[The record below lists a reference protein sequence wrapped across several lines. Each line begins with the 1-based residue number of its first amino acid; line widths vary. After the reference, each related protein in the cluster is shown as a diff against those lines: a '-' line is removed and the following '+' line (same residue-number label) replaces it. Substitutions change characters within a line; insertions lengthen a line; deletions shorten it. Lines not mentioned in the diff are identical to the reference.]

1 MANSMLCLKQL
12 KKYKHKNTRVSKV
25 QGTKDGRKKKMKFK
39 IYKGGDKKKK
49 KRKLHEGNAN
59 KHTINMHIQNFTYD
73 DDTM

>member
-1 MANSMLCLKQL
+1 M
-12 KKYKHKNTRVSKV
+12 